1 MSDEIIN
8 EVSEIKHMA
17 FAVED
22 IDESLSAYAESLK
35 QRIGVPIAT
44 YDSEESYFFKFCMPQ
59 HINRGVQDRETK

>member
-22 IDESLSAYAESLK
+22 IDESLDYYKKYL
-35 QRIGVPIAT
+35 GV
-44 YDSEESYFFKFCMPQ
+44 S
-59 HINRGVQDRETK
+59 QDCLLYTSPSPRD

>member
-22 IDESLSAYAESLK
+22 IEESLIIIK
-35 QRIGVPIAT
+35 N
-44 YDSEESYFFKFCMPQ
+44 F
-59 HINRGVQDRETK
+59 

>member
-22 IDESLSAYAESLK
+22 IDEDEDNVLNYEL
-35 QRIGVPIAT
+35 T
-44 YDSEESYFFKFCMPQ
+44 DE
-59 HINRGVQDRETK
+59 

>member
-22 IDESLSAYAESLK
+22 IDVSLDYYKKYL
-35 QRIGVPIAT
+35 GVSKDVQIQ
-44 YDSEESYFFKFCMPQ
+44 DMPKSRTRVAVFN
-59 HINRGVQDRETK
+59 ICLLYTSPSPRD